1 MNQMLNMQDKI
12 RKYDYYYCRI
22 EIININKMENTIED
36 QKSSNSYASNRG
48 TVSMFKKVKTAKKL
62 SFTPTQAS
70 ETSELYYDL
79 DEKSI
84 ISFDNMV
91 KKNDSIKF
99 EQEIRRSSP
108 EKINNCIDF
117 NDEYNDFIYDEEDEL
132 TYGDDDQMIDFM
144 DIFYMSSAVVIILL
158 LLYNDPQ

>member
-1 MNQMLNMQDKI
+1 MLNMQDKI

-117 NDEYNDFIYDEEDEL
+117 NDEYNDLIKSIKKFEKCRSPCL
-132 TYGDDDQMIDFM
+132 
-144 DIFYMSSAVVIILL
+144 
-158 LLYNDPQ
+158 